1 MKLAVF
7 ALAIAFAAPVA
18 TAFATPAD
26 AQVLAGRGG
35 DTRSMRSAPRPALSE
50 REEDRLFAA
59 EEATFELTAQ
69 IEAIEANAEATP
81 EQIASLEGLRRRL
94 ADEQRT
100 VDRLTAKRDRRS

>member
-1 MKLAVF
+1 MKIAILALAV
-7 ALAIAFAAPVA
+7 ALAAPMA
-18 TAFATPAD
+18 TAIPTPAD

-35 DTRSMRSAPRPALSE
+35 DNRRARSAPRPPLSE

-69 IEAIEANAEATP
+69 IEAIEANSEATP
-81 EQIASLEGLRRRL
+81 EQIAGLEALRRRL

-100 VDRLTAKRDRRS
+100 VDRLIAKRDRNS